1 MKRQVFAQSD
11 VVTSRKCWCFEK
23 LHWNVFV
30 VISSC
35 DLDIPRGMHLH
46 SIEKTTRRANRG
58 AGRHTT
64 RRHASEFH
72 TSSPKTI
79 GRFEDAPR
87 PALAWR
93 RAASRT
99 QRSLAWL
106 GRVVVVRRRATA
118 RPVIGATVREAHGG
132 GWSGRSHLAFPPTG
146 VSAIAIAGPGFLAF
160 IVLFFVRFHRDS
172 RGRGISCSRRSD
184 TAPIRR
190 PLASA

>member
-1 MKRQVFAQSD
+1 MW
-11 VVTSRKCWCFEK
+11 SRKCWCFEK
-23 LHWNVFV
+23 VHTGRFSLFIIRCIGHPP
-30 VISSC
+30 ISMRA
-35 DLDIPRGMHLH
+35 PFHA
-46 SIEKTTRRANRG
+46 TRRANRG
-58 AGRHTT
+58 AGRHTS

-93 RAASRT
+93 RVASRT
-99 QRSLAWL
+99 RRSLAWL
-106 GRVVVVRRRATA
+106 GRVVVVVVRRRATA
-118 RPVIGATVREAHGG
+118 RPVIGATVREARGG
-132 GWSGRSHLAFPPTG
+132 GWSGRSHLAFPPTDA
-146 VSAIAIAGPGFLAF
+146 SANAIVGPGFLAF

-172 RGRGISCSRRSD
+172 RGRRISCSRRSD